1 MAWVVPKENPGHTIQ
16 TYSLLICIQSYSGR
30 PICRYLSASANISVI
45 GQYIGFTDNRKAY
58 RYQLSVSVDKEA
70 HIGSHTDMK
79 ITPLFSL
86 NFMILAKETC
96 EKFHFFLVTRAFSIF
111 SCVSF
116 EINFPEWLWCTKL
129 NSYSIFKKTTN
140 NYSYI
145 GIGIGI
151 GRYENF
157 YIGILSVS
165 ADKEKGIIGP
175 ISVSADMKKSLS
187 VYRCYLHFTW
197 LVWVEKKL
205 QSC

>member
-1 MAWVVPKENPGHTIQ
+1 MPW
-16 TYSLLICIQSYSGR
+16 LSGR
-30 PICRYLSASANISVI
+30 PIHRYVSVSADISVI
-45 GQYIGFTDNRKAY
+45 GRYIGFADKENAY
-58 RYQLSVSVDKEA
+58 RYRLSVSADKEA

-145 GIGIGI
+145 GIGIG
-151 GRYENF
+151 RYENF

-187 VYRCYLHFTW
+187 VIHCFRK
-197 LVWVEKKL
+197 ERE
-205 QSC
+205 

>member
-1 MAWVVPKENPGHTIQ
+1 MV
-16 TYSLLICIQSYSGR
+16 
-30 PICRYLSASANISVI
+30 SADISVI
-45 GQYIGFTDNRKAY
+45 GRYIGFTDNRKAY
-58 RYQLSVSVDKEA
+58 RYRLSVSADKEA

-145 GIGIGI
+145 GIGISI
-151 GRYENF
+151 GWYKNF
-157 YIGILSVS
+157 DIGILSVS
-165 ADKEKGIIGP
+165 ADMKIFISAFYRYWP
-175 ISVSADMKKSLS
+175 IRKRELSALYRYQPTWKKAYWSTAAS
-187 VYRCYLHFTW
+187 NYVTMT
-197 LVWVEKKL
+197 
-205 QSC
+205 

>member
-1 MAWVVPKENPGHTIQ
+1 MVPT
-16 TYSLLICIQSYSGR
+16 SGR
-30 PICRYLSASANISVI
+30 PIYRYLSASADISVI
-45 GQYIGFTDNRKAY
+45 GRYIGFTDNRKAY
-58 RYQLSVSVDKEA
+58 RYRLSVSADKEA

-175 ISVSADMKKSLS
+175 ISLSADMKKSLL
-187 VYRCYLHFTW
+187 VYRW
-197 LVWVEKKL
+197 LTRKSFKTCMKL
-205 QSC
+205 LRF

>member
-1 MAWVVPKENPGHTIQ
+1 MIEFKSIQVECDAVTSKMMINHYFVDRFFRVCTFSWAEFDERSEEGSRNIVQARKYHT
-16 TYSLLICIQSYSGR
+16 T
-30 PICRYLSASANISVI
+30 
-45 GQYIGFTDNRKAY
+45 
-58 RYQLSVSVDKEA
+58 
-70 HIGSHTDMK
+70 IGSHTDMK

-96 EKFHFFLVTRAFSIF
+96 EKFHFFLVTWAFSIF

-129 NSYSIFKKTTN
+129 NSYSIFKKTTK

-175 ISVSADMKKSLS
+175 VSISADMKKSLS
-187 VYRCYLHFTW
+187 VYCCFIYIY
-197 LVWVEKKL
+197 ENSKL
-205 QSC
+205 SFPFIISC